1 MVIVPVG
8 CRSPRM
14 RARMQTKAYPRR
26 HSIHVDSCHLVV
38 RPALVLFF
46 LFFNFFFHRD
56 GRNESGTSC
65 TSQGNNNGFKQ
76 SLKCIIKLVGVKE
89 KPFMNFFFFSGT
101 CHGDVGARD
110 CNRQHLV
117 FRLAGDD
124 TQKSVCGFTRSSGVL
139 IIRVTASIK

>member
-1 MVIVPVG
+1 MYNKTG
-8 CRSPRM
+8 GSKG
-14 RARMQTKAYPRR
+14 KAIY
-26 HSIHVDSCHLVV
+26 
-38 RPALVLFF
+38 
-46 LFFNFFFHRD
+46 
-56 GRNESGTSC
+56 E
-65 TSQGNNNGFKQ
+65 
-76 SLKCIIKLVGVKE
+76 
-89 KPFMNFFFFSGT
+89 FFFFSGT